1 MKILMLQHAPHDGP
15 QLLGDWLTEVGADL
29 EVLRLDQGR
38 PVPESIDGVDAVIC
52 LGGPMSAWDDRA
64 APWLP
69 ATRALL
75 AAAVQAGT
83 PTLGICLGAQ
93 LLALATGGTVKPGA
107 DGPETGAYLTA
118 KRDAAERDPLFGHL
132 PMTPDVMQ
140 SHGDV
145 ITELPPGAVLL
156 MAGTGYPHQAF
167 RVGAAAWGIQFHIE
181 ATARTVR
188 SWVAQKK
195 NIDDR
200 LGPELDG
207 RLGPELDEAEQ
218 NMAVVW
224 REFAHRFVQL
234 RPRLPITAA

>member
-1 MKILMLQHAPHDGP
+1 MKILMLQHAAHDGP
-15 QLLGDWLTEVGADL
+15 QLLGEWLTEAGADL
-29 EVLRLDQGR
+29 EVLRLDEGR
-38 PVPESIDGVDAVIC
+38 PVPESLDGVDAVIC

-93 LLALATGGTVKPGA
+93 LLALATGGTVEPGA
-107 DGPETGAYLTA
+107 EGPETGAYLTA
-118 KRDAAERDPLFGHL
+118 KRDAAEQDPLFGQM
-132 PMTPDVMQ
+132 PITPDVMQ

-181 ATARTVR
+181 ATACTVR
-188 SWVAQKK
+188 SWAAQK
-195 NIDDR
+195 D
-200 LGPELDG
+200 LDG

-218 NMAVVW
+218 NMGVVW

>member
-1 MKILMLQHAPHDGP
+1 MKILVLQHASHDGP
-15 QLLGDWLTEVGADL
+15 QLLGEWLTEAGADL
-29 EVLRLDQGR
+29 QVLRLHEGR
-38 PVPESIDGVDAVIC
+38 SVPDSLDGVDAVIC
-52 LGGPMSAWDDRA
+52 LGGPMAAWDDLT

-93 LLALATGGTVKPGA
+93 LLALATGGTVEPGA
-107 DGPETGAYLTA
+107 DGPETGAYLAA
-118 KRDAAERDPLFGHL
+118 KRDAAERDALFGQM

-145 ITELPPGAVLL
+145 ITALPPGAVLL
-156 MAGTGYPHQAF
+156 MTGTGYPNQAF

-181 ATARTVR
+181 TTAHTVR
-188 SWVAQKK
+188 SWAAQK
-195 NIDDR
+195 N
-200 LGPELDG
+200 LDG

-224 REFAHRFVQL
+224 RDFAHRFVQL

>member
-1 MKILMLQHAPHDGP
+1 MKILILQHAPHDGP
-15 QLLGDWLTEVGADL
+15 QLLGEWLAEAGAEL
-29 EVLRLDQGR
+29 EVLRLDEGH
-38 PVPESIDGVDAVIC
+38 PVPDSLDGVDALIC
-52 LGGPMSAWDDRA
+52 LGGPMSAWDDRD

-93 LLALATGGTVKPGA
+93 LLALATGGAVEPGA

-118 KRDAAERDPLFGHL
+118 KRDAAERDPLFGQM

-145 ITELPPGAVLL
+145 ITELPPDAALL

-181 ATARTVR
+181 TTADTVR
-188 SWVAQKK
+188 AWAADKH
-195 NIDDR
+195 I
-200 LGPELDG
+200 DG
-207 RLGPELDEAEQ
+207 RLGPQLDEAEQ

-224 REFAHRFVQL
+224 RDFAHRFVQL
-234 RPRLPITAA
+234 RPRLPISAT

>member
-1 MKILMLQHAPHDGP
+1 MKILMLQHAAHDGP
-15 QLLGDWLTEVGADL
+15 QLLGEWLTEAGADL
-29 EVLRLDQGR
+29 EVLRLDEGR
-38 PVPESIDGVDAVIC
+38 PVPESLDGVDAVIC

-93 LLALATGGTVKPGA
+93 LLALATGGTVEPGA
-107 DGPETGAYLTA
+107 EGPETGAYLTA
-118 KRDAAERDPLFGHL
+118 KRDAAEQDPLFGQM

-181 ATARTVR
+181 ATACTVR
-188 SWVAQKK
+188 SWAAQK
-195 NIDDR
+195 D
-200 LGPELDG
+200 LDG

-218 NMAVVW
+218 NMGVVW